1 MSSVA
6 TDVAHMRAALLLAA
20 RNLGR
25 TWPNPAVG
33 CVIVQAGRVVGR
45 GWTATGG
52 RPHAEAEALARAG
65 EHAAGATVY
74 VTLEPC
80 AHRGR
85 AGPCADAL
93 IAARCS
99 RVVAAIED
107 PDPRV
112 GGQGF
117 ARLRAAGITVEIGIE
132 AKAAR
137 ELNAGF
143 FARLARGRPM
153 VTLKLA
159 TSLDGRIASHSG
171 ESRWITGESARA
183 RVQLLRATHDAVMVG
198 TGTALKDDPDLT
210 CRLPG
215 LEQPPLVRV
224 VLDRH
229 LRLPLTHKLVRSA
242 GVAPTW
248 LMTSPR
254 ADPARAQM
262 FEESGVQLL
271 TVAEAP
277 EGLDL
282 GAVLAALGS
291 RGVTRVL
298 CEGGS
303 HVAAA
308 LIRADLVDRLVC
320 FHAGL
325 VIGGDGIPA
334 VASFGLGRL
343 GDAPRFRSI
352 GLEPCGNDVMELWA
366 RADDETAS

>member
-1 MSSVA
+1 MSGPA
-6 TDVAHMRAALLLAA
+6 ADVAHMRAALLLAA

-33 CVIVQAGRVVGR
+33 CVIVKAGRVVGR
-45 GWTATGG
+45 GWTAIGG

-65 EHAAGATVY
+65 DQATGATVY

-80 AHRGR
+80 AHHGR

-93 IAARCS
+93 ITARCA
-99 RVVAAIED
+99 RVVAALED

-112 GGQGF
+112 AGQGF
-117 ARLRAAGITVEIGIE
+117 ARLRAAGIEVEIGVE
-132 AKAAR
+132 ATAAR
-137 ELNAGF
+137 GLNAGF
-143 FARLARGRPM
+143 LMRLAQGRPL

-159 TSLDGRIASHSG
+159 TSLDGRIAIHSG
-171 ESRWITGESARA
+171 ESRWITGAPARA
-183 RVQLLRATHDAVMVG
+183 RAQLLRATHDAVMVG

-210 CRLPG
+210 CRVPG
-215 LEQPPLVRV
+215 VEQPPLIRV

-242 GVAPTW
+242 DVTPTW
-248 LMTSPR
+248 LLTSQR
-254 ADPARAQM
+254 ADPARARL
-262 FEESGVQLL
+262 FEASGVQLIRV
-271 TVAEAP
+271 TEAP

-282 GAVLAALGS
+282 RAVLDALGS
-291 RGVTRVL
+291 RGLTRVL

-303 HVAAA
+303 HVAAG

-320 FHAGL
+320 FRGG
-325 VIGGDGIPA
+325 VMIGGDGVAA
-334 VASFGLGRL
+334 VASFGLDRL
-343 GDAPRFRSI
+343 GDASRFRVI
-352 GLEPCGNDVMELWA
+352 GLESCGNDVMELWA